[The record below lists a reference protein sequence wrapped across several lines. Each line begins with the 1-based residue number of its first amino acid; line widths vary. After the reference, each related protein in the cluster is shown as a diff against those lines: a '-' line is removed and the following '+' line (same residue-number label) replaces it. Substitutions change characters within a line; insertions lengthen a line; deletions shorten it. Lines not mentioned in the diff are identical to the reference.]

1 MPYRRI
7 QFVKNSFYHIFSRG
21 DRKEDIF
28 FSDKDKNRFLEKAEE
43 YRIKYGIDILCF
55 CLMSNHIHFLVQQIT
70 NLPLSKFVGV
80 LLNSQARYATIKY
93 NLPNG
98 HFSQGPFGAK
108 LIDTEGDLLQVSRYI
123 HLNPIKA
130 KILKMDFTLKT
141 SRVLYKNPQLV
152 QSLRN
157 FPWSSYSS
165 YIYGK
170 SSVLITLKKEII
182 LGLEGSKNNYR
193 KFVESKISDENMLEL
208 ESF

>member
-7 QFVKNSFYHIFSRG
+7 QFVKNNFYHIYSRG

-28 FSDKDKNRFLEKAEE
+28 FSDKDRNRFLEKAEE
-43 YRIKYGIDILCF
+43 YRIKYGIEILCF

-70 NLPLSKFVGV
+70 DLPVSKFVGV

-93 NLPNG
+93 DLPHG

-123 HLNPIKA
+123 HLNPIKD
-130 KILKMDFTLKT
+130 KIIKMDFTRKPN
-141 SRVLYKNPQLV
+141 RVLNKNQQLV
-152 QSLRN
+152 RSLRYY
-157 FPWSSYSS
+157 PWSSYSS

-170 SSVLITLKKEII
+170 PSNIITVKNEII

-193 KFVESKISDENMLEL
+193 KFVESKVSDADMLEL